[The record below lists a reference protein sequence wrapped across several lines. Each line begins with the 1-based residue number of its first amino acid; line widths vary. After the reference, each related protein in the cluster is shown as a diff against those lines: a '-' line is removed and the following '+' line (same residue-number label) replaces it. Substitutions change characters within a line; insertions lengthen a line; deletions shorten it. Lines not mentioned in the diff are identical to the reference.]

1 MSNEISFIEE
11 NKEKIEYLKNEII
24 KAFSETK
31 QLAEDNIALHECEE
45 CRGVRKDFCKYEK
58 RQKQNQRRNL

>member
-11 NKEKIEYLKNEII
+11 NKEKIEHLKNEII

-31 QLAEDNIALHECEE
+31 QLAEDNIALHECEGGCE
-45 CRGVRKDFCKYEK
+45 RK
-58 RQKQNQRRNL
+58 